1 MEQIADLLIK
11 SPVNVLFHSNEINKS
26 SAIPSNRL
34 YKNATKYGH
43 KVIQFGDSRLGILIE
58 NDSVITYQKVDAA

>member
-34 YKNATKYGH
+34 YKNATKYGR
-43 KVIQFGDSRLGILIE
+43 KGIQFGDSHLGILTE
-58 NDSVITYQKVDAA
+58 NHSVITYQKVDAA